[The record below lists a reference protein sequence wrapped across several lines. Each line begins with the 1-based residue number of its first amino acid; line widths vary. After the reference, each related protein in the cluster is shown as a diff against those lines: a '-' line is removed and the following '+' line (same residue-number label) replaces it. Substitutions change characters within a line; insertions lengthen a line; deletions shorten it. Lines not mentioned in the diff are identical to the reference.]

1 MNPRDRANRGLV
13 VLSLIVLSCAGS
25 LLSAYAH
32 GPALSDC
39 TELAQNGGFEAGN
52 AGWQQFSAQ
61 GYELISDFN
70 PRGGVLSAYLAGVN
84 DADDR
89 LRQTITLPGD
99 MLTVTL
105 EAWWFLA
112 TAETGGAFDTMTVSL
127 LTADGA
133 AIVDL
138 LTVDNTAAVGVW
150 DRIALDLSA
159 YAGQTV
165 AIQFAARTDANN
177 ISDFYLDDVS
187 VLACPS
193 GTAPT
198 ASPTA
203 TPPPT
208 ATQSPTTSPT
218 ATVSATPT
226 PTATLSPT
234 ASPTATVSATASP
247 TRSATP
253 STTANAT
260 GAPTGTAS
268 PSATPTPTAS
278 STATPFGLR
287 RCGYL
292 PSISIA
298 GGLQ

>member
-1 MNPRDRANRGLV
+1 
-13 VLSLIVLSCAGS
+13 
-25 LLSAYAH
+25 
-32 GPALSDC
+32 
-39 TELAQNGGFEAGN
+39 
-52 AGWQQFSAQ
+52 
-61 GYELISDFN
+61 
-70 PRGGVLSAYLAGVN
+70 
-84 DADDR
+84 
-89 LRQTITLPGD
+89 
-99 MLTVTL
+99 
-105 EAWWFLA
+105 
-112 TAETGGAFDTMTVSL
+112 MTVSL

-138 LTVDNTAAVGVW
+138 LTVDNTATVGVW
-150 DRIALDLSA
+150 DHITLDLGA

-203 TPPPT
+203 TP
-208 ATQSPTTSPT
+208 SPT
-218 ATVSATPT
+218 ATRSPTASPTATASATPT

-234 ASPTATVSATASP
+234 ASPTATASP

-253 STTANAT
+253 TATPSAT

-298 GGLQ
+298 GGPQ